1 MYVSSCKSVDVRIS
15 IVKYEEGFFIVDKMI
30 KKGVFI
36 INVFVKVRSKTIVKI
51 TIEWKVEFVFNFI

>member
-30 KKGVFI
+30 KKGASI
-36 INVFVKVRSKTIVKI
+36 IKLDQRLS
-51 TIEWKVEFVFNFI
+51 

>member
-30 KKGVFI
+30 KKGASI
-36 INVFVKVRSKTIVKI
+36 INVFVKVRSKAIVKI
-51 TIEWKVEFVFNFI
+51 TIE

>member
-15 IVKYEEGFFIVDKMI
+15 INIVKYEEGFFIVDKMI
-30 KKGVFI
+30 KKGVSI

-51 TIEWKVEFVFNFI
+51 TIE